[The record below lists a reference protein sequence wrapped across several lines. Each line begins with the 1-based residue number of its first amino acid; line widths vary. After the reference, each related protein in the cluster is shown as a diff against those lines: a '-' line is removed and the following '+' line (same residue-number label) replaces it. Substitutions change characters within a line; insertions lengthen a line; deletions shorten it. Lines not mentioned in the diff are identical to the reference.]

1 MRHRRLPLV
10 LLGPL
15 LALSA
20 IAAACGD
27 ESSGPSPLGARRSDD
42 GGATDLT
49 IEASTADREANEV
62 TFRGTLSSTAPVEFG
77 GPYMD
82 ANYCRYTVTLK
93 NIEIDVVVADGR
105 LVASTVK
112 NQMAEAFVGT
122 CGSQQPTIKTNLH
135 TYALSSAVTSTSGG
149 FRAEYLYASGN
160 EPKATLVIDLAPTTT
175 GYTASATWHRNDIVK
190 PFDWTVTATIP
201 IAQE

>member
-1 MRHRRLPLV
+1 MV
-10 LLGPL
+10 VAVA
-15 LALSA
+15 LAT
-20 IAAACGD
+20 ACGD
-27 ESSGPSPLGARRSDD
+27 ESSGPSPLGNRTPRD
-42 GGATDLT
+42 GGTELT
-49 IEASTADREANEV
+49 IEASTADREANEDV
-62 TFRGTLSSTAPVEFG
+62 FRGTLSSTAPVTFG

-82 ANYCRYTVTLK
+82 ASYCRYSVTLK
-93 NIEIDVVVADGR
+93 NIELDMVVADGK

-175 GYTASATWHRNDIVK
+175 GYTASATWHRNDIGK
-190 PFDWTVTATIP
+190 PFDWTVTATVP
-201 IAQE
+201 VAQQ